1 MVCIVKSKPH
11 CHIYG
16 KLKNVNVRRHC
27 EVLQRL
33 RLEKKL
39 EVHQGCVNT
48 VAWNRFLS
56 TKS

>member
-1 MVCIVKSKPH
+1 MVCVVKSKPH
-11 CHIYG
+11 CPI
-16 KLKNVNVRRHC
+16 NVNIRRHC

-39 EVHQGCVNT
+39 EAHQGCVNT
-48 VAWNRFLS
+48 VAWNRFLI

>member
-1 MVCIVKSKPH
+1 MVSIAKSKPH
-11 CHIYG
+11 CPING
-16 KLKNVNVRRHC
+16 KNKTVNIRRHC